1 MVVVVRRGALARRWT
16 VSQKPDARSQG
27 KTVGGVVATVAA
39 TAATVATVVR
49 ARISISS
56 GPTIQN
62 FDLIAV
68 GVDGLRLRE
77 AAVSWWAERC
87 MPVEAD
93 VLRRYVAET
102 QVCRCMLCRS
112 AEWIVQGGH

>member
-1 MVVVVRRGALARRWT
+1 M
-16 VSQKPDARSQG
+16 
-27 KTVGGVVATVAA
+27 ATVAA
-39 TAATVATVVR
+39 AAATVVR

-56 GPTIQN
+56 GPTFQN

-68 GVDGLRLRE
+68 DVDGLRLRE

-87 MPVEAD
+87 MEAD

-102 QVCRCMLCRS
+102 QVCRCMLRRS